1 MGAYPQLKD
10 GEGLDLRS
18 GELWKLACCD
28 CGLVHD
34 VVIVAKGKAIGFALR
49 RNKRATAQKRRHMNL
64 PTGLPRRTAVSA
76 PA

>member
-64 PTGLPRRTAVSA
+64 PLFLARV
-76 PA
+76 